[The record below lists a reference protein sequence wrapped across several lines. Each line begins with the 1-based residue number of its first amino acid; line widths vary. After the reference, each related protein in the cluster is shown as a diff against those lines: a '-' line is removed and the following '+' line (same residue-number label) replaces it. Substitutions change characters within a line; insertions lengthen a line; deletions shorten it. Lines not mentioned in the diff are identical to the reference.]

1 MTGRVPVGGRWISQR
16 LSGSAGIPSVMGDI
30 GMNGIEL
37 IDSLDFESAVNSR
50 NLCWTGI
57 PSACGKMKTYHLNK
71 ATSCTLQ
78 EESWMRQG
86 RNDIMTLNS

>member
-30 GMNGIEL
+30 GMNGMEL

-50 NLCWTGI
+50 SLCWTGI
-57 PSACGKMKTYHLNK
+57 PSACGKMKTNQIK
-71 ATSCTLQ
+71 T
-78 EESWMRQG
+78 EESWMGEG
-86 RNDIMTLNS
+86 RKDNMSLNS

>member
-30 GMNGIEL
+30 GMNGMEL

-50 NLCWTGI
+50 SLCWTGI
-57 PSACGKMKTYHLNK
+57 PSACGKMKTSQLNK
-71 ATSCTLQ
+71 ANFCTLQ
-78 EESWMRQG
+78 ERIWTGEG
-86 RNDIMTLNS
+86 RKENTSLNS